1 MAEDHSKQ
9 LAELQAIEQ
18 NLSSVTMQRQNFSL
32 QLGEIESALKELQG
46 KDKAFKIVGNILV
59 EADRATLEKELSEKK
74 EVVELRLKTFEKQEA
89 KLKERMQQLQNDV
102 LQKMK

>member
-46 KDKAFKIVGNILV
+46 KEKAFKIVGNILV

>member
-102 LQKMK
+102 LQNMK

>member
-9 LAELQAIEQ
+9 IAELQAIEQ

-46 KDKAFKIVGNILV
+46 KEKAFKIVGNILV